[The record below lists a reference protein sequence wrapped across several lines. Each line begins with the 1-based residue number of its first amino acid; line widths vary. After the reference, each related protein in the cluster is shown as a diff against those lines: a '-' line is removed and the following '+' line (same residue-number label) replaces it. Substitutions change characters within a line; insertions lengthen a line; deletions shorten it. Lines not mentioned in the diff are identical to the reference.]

1 MFKYL
6 LLFNALAISAVAAY
20 YSILGLVV
28 IFAASMIPVAIMAT
42 SLEVGKLMTAT
53 YLHNHWKETGWILK
67 SYLTLAVIVLMF
79 ITSLGIFGF
88 LSKAHIEQN
97 LGSRQVAQQIEQ
109 IDRQISKLETDQELS
124 IQRANTL
131 VENKTKQINDEIEV
145 VNSQIRAAQRN
156 LDALSQ
162 ATQIQDIRQL
172 QTIVGVKV
180 DGRYGPNTEQAVQR
194 FTLREETKINEL
206 NGRVQELNDRL
217 QQDIQT
223 ISSINN
229 EEQISQLTQDRFEL
243 ESQVTKLEAE
253 VGPIKYVAEVVYG
266 ESNND
271 LLEQAVRWMII
282 IIVLVFDPL
291 AIAMLLAFQQLNH
304 KNREDKN
311 VSKIEESVPEDDD
324 SEGYE
329 FTSYVFGYHADS
341 DYGSQ
346 GEKEETR
353 KKVLKGQPIRTVAPD
368 RPKRRGKFAA
378 ARKAS
383 TK

>member
-6 LLFNALAISAVAAY
+6 LLLNALAISAVAAY

-28 IFAASMIPVAIMAT
+28 IFAASVIPVAIMAT

-131 VENKTKQINDEIEV
+131 VENKTNQINDEIEV

-266 ESNND
+266 ESSSD

-291 AIAMLLAFQQLNH
+291 AIAMLLAFQQLNYKH
-304 KNREDKN
+304 REDKN
-311 VSKIEESVPEDDD
+311 VSKTEEHVPDD
-324 SEGYE
+324 SEGYY
-329 FTSYVFGYHADS
+329 FAPYIFGHQTDS

-346 GEKEETR
+346 GEEEETR